1 MDSFFFM
8 NQPTCILQNDFSWSE
23 IEFKHNLINQDM
35 ITAVE
40 LNVHGPSFLFCEPVI
55 SRLLSKDKNAQY
67 SWVAQSH
74 RTPVSS
80 TTGTQTLISWNDA
93 NPSIVLLLLCIV
105 RLFFFYIPSPE
116 KQWRVSFQ
124 IRACHSFCCCALKS
138 TRTLWSHWNQKAK
151 KSTSHHVELMAKEPK
166 EVSYECYP
174 SRLT

>member
-1 MDSFFFM
+1 MGLHRPTYHCADGFFFFM
-8 NQPTCILQNDFSWSE
+8 NQPTCVLQNDFSWSE

-105 RLFFFYIPSPE
+105 RLFFFTFLHLKNDGEYLFKSGPVTAFVAVLW
-116 KQWRVSFQ
+116 K
-124 IRACHSFCCCALKS
+124 ALEHCGPIE
-138 TRTLWSHWNQKAK
+138 TK
-151 KSTSHHVELMAKEPK
+151 KPKNRRHTTSN
-166 EVSYECYP
+166 
-174 SRLT
+174 